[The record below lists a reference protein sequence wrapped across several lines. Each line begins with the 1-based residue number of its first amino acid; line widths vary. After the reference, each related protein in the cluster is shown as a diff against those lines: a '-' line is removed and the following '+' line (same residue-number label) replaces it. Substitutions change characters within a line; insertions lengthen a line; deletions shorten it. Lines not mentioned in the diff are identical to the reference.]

1 MIMVTG
7 DIPFIS
13 STVKPVIVGHHKK
26 KKKKKKKAL
35 GRTQLSAL
43 CIEYREMV

>member
-26 KKKKKKKAL
+26 KKKKKKKSTGQDTIKCL
-35 GRTQLSAL
+35 M
-43 CIEYREMV
+43 YRV